1 MTNLHRILEPEV
13 MDTIEEAFE
22 YDSMDHSQVNE
33 VFCNDFFAARNLTD
47 GVQILDVGTG
57 TAQIPIAM
65 CKRNSGLKITAIDLA
80 ESMLTLGNK
89 NIQTARLE
97 DSITLVQVD
106 SKKMPYPDESFDQVV
121 SNSIIHHIPNPLE
134 CFKEMIR
141 VTKKDGLLF
150 IRDLLRPFSMAELQ
164 NIVNLHAGDATPK
177 QKQLFTDSLH
187 ASLSLTEVREMVKL
201 FGFEGFTVI
210 QSSNRHWTFTARK
223 SWKAWNA

>member
-13 MDTIEEAFE
+13 MDTLEEAFE

-89 NIQTARLE
+89 NIQTALLE
-97 DSITLVQVD
+97 DCITLVQVD
-106 SKKMPYPDESFDQVV
+106 SKKMHYSDESFDQVI

-150 IRDLLRPFSMAELQ
+150 IRDLLRPDSIAELQ

-201 FGFEGFTVI
+201 FGFEAFTVI

-223 SWKAWNA
+223 S

>member
-13 MDTIEEAFE
+13 MDTLEEAFE

-33 VFCNDFFAARNLTD
+33 VFCNDFFAARNLND
-47 GVQILDVGTG
+47 GVRILDVGTG

-65 CKRNSGLKITAIDLA
+65 CKRNIGLKITAIDLA

-106 SKKMPYPDESFDQVV
+106 SKKMPYSDESFDQVI

-150 IRDLLRPFSMAELQ
+150 VRDLLRPFSMVELH

-201 FGFEGFTVI
+201 FGFDACTVI

-223 SWKAWNA
+223 S

>member
-1 MTNLHRILEPEV
+1 MTSLHRILEPEV
-13 MDTIEEAFE
+13 MDTLEEAFE

-47 GVQILDVGTG
+47 GAQILDVGTG

-65 CKRNSGLKITAIDLA
+65 CRRNSGLKITAIDLA

-121 SNSIIHHIPNPLE
+121 SNSIIHHIPNPVE

-150 IRDLLRPFSMAELQ
+150 IRDLLRPFSLVELQ

-187 ASLSLTEVREMVKL
+187 ASLSLAEVREMVKR
-201 FGFEGFTVI
+201 FGFEAFTVI

-223 SWKAWNA
+223 S

>member
-1 MTNLHRILEPEV
+1 MTSLQRILEPEV
-13 MDTIEEAFE
+13 MDTLEEACE

-33 VFCNDFFAARNLTD
+33 VFCNDFFAARNLND
-47 GVQILDVGTG
+47 GVRILDVGTG

-121 SNSIIHHIPNPLE
+121 SNSIIHHIPNPVE

-150 IRDLLRPFSMAELQ
+150 IRDLLRPFSLVELQ

-187 ASLSLTEVREMVKL
+187 ASLSLAEVREMVKR
-201 FGFEGFTVI
+201 FGFEAFTVI

-223 SWKAWNA
+223 S

>member
-1 MTNLHRILEPEV
+1 MTNLRRILEPEV
-13 MDTIEEAFE
+13 MDTLEEAFE

-89 NIQTARLE
+89 NIQTALLE
-97 DSITLVQVD
+97 DCITLVQVD
-106 SKKMPYPDESFDQVV
+106 SKKMHYSDESFDQVI
-121 SNSIIHHIPNPLE
+121 SNSIIHHIPNPVE

-150 IRDLLRPFSMAELQ
+150 IRDLLRPDSIAELQ

-201 FGFEGFTVI
+201 FGFEAFTVI

-223 SWKAWNA
+223 S

>member
-13 MDTIEEAFE
+13 MDTLEEAFE

-47 GVQILDVGTG
+47 GAQILDVGTG

-65 CKRNSGLKITAIDLA
+65 CRRNSGLKITAIDLA

-89 NIQTARLE
+89 NIQTARLQ
-97 DSITLVQVD
+97 DSIILGQVD
-106 SKKMPYPDESFDQVV
+106 SKKMPYPDESFDQVI

-223 SWKAWNA
+223 S

>member
-1 MTNLHRILEPEV
+1 MTSLQRILEPEV
-13 MDTIEEAFE
+13 MDTLEEACE

-33 VFCNDFFAARNLTD
+33 VFCNDFFAARNLND
-47 GVQILDVGTG
+47 GVRILDVGTG

-150 IRDLLRPFSMAELQ
+150 IRDLLRPFSLVELQ

-187 ASLSLTEVREMVKL
+187 ASLSLAEVREMVKR
-201 FGFEGFTVI
+201 FGFEAFTVI

-223 SWKAWNA
+223 S

>member
-1 MTNLHRILEPEV
+1 MTSLQRILEPEV
-13 MDTIEEAFE
+13 MDTPEEACE

-33 VFCNDFFAARNLTD
+33 VFCNDFFAARNLND
-47 GVQILDVGTG
+47 GVRILDVGTG

-121 SNSIIHHIPNPLE
+121 SNSIIHHIPNPVE

-150 IRDLLRPFSMAELQ
+150 IRDLLRPFSLVELQ

-187 ASLSLTEVREMVKL
+187 ASLSLAEVREMVKR
-201 FGFEGFTVI
+201 FGFEAFTVI

-223 SWKAWNA
+223 S

>member
-1 MTNLHRILEPEV
+1 MTSLQRILEPEV
-13 MDTIEEAFE
+13 MDTLEEAFE

-33 VFCNDFFAARNLTD
+33 VFCNDFFAARNLND

-57 TAQIPIAM
+57 TSQIPIEM
-65 CKRNSGLKITAIDLA
+65 CRRNSSLKITAIDLA

-97 DSITLVQVD
+97 DSITLDQVD
-106 SKKMPYPDESFDQVV
+106 SKKMPYCDESFDQVI

-141 VTKKDGLLF
+141 VTKRNGLLF
-150 IRDLLRPFSMAELQ
+150 IRDLLRPFSMVELH

-187 ASLSLTEVREMVKL
+187 ASISLTEVREMVKL
-201 FGFEGFTVI
+201 FGFEAFTVI

-223 SWKAWNA
+223 S

>member
-13 MDTIEEAFE
+13 MDTLEEAFE

-33 VFCNDFFAARNLTD
+33 VFCNDFFAARNLND
-47 GVQILDVGTG
+47 GVRILDVGTG

-65 CKRNSGLKITAIDLA
+65 CKRNIGLKITAIDLA

-106 SKKMPYPDESFDQVV
+106 SKKMPYSDESFDQVI

-150 IRDLLRPFSMAELQ
+150 IRDLLRPFSMVELH

-201 FGFEGFTVI
+201 FGFEAFTVI

-223 SWKAWNA
+223 S

>member
-33 VFCNDFFAARNLTD
+33 VFCNDFLAVRNLTD
-47 GVQILDVGTG
+47 GVEILDVGTG

-65 CKRNSGLKITAIDLA
+65 CKLNNGLKITAIDLA
-80 ESMLTLGNK
+80 ASMLTLGNK

-106 SKKMPYPDESFDQVV
+106 SKKMPYPDESFDQVI

-150 IRDLLRPFSMAELQ
+150 IRDLLRPFSMVELHK
-164 NIVNLHAGDATPK
+164 IVNLHAGDATPK

-187 ASLSLTEVREMVKL
+187 ASLSLAEVREMVKR
-201 FGFEGFTVI
+201 FGFDAFTVI

-223 SWKAWNA
+223 S

>member
-1 MTNLHRILEPEV
+1 MTSLHRILEPEV
-13 MDTIEEAFE
+13 MDTLEEAFE

-65 CKRNSGLKITAIDLA
+65 CKRNNGIKITAIDLA

-97 DSITLVQVD
+97 DSITLVQID
-106 SKKMPYPDESFDQVV
+106 SKKMPYPDESFDQVI

-150 IRDLLRPFSMAELQ
+150 IRDLLRPFSLVELH

-187 ASLSLTEVREMVKL
+187 ASLSLAEVREMVKL
-201 FGFEGFTVI
+201 FGFEAFTVI

-223 SWKAWNA
+223 S

>member
-1 MTNLHRILEPEV
+1 MTSLHRILEPEV
-13 MDTIEEAFE
+13 MDTLEEAFE

-33 VFCNDFFAARNLTD
+33 VFCNDFFAARNLND
-47 GVQILDVGTG
+47 GVKILDVGTG

-121 SNSIIHHIPNPLE
+121 SNSIIHHIPNPVE

-150 IRDLLRPFSMAELQ
+150 IRDLLRPFSLVELQ

-187 ASLSLTEVREMVKL
+187 ASLSLAEVREMVKR
-201 FGFEGFTVI
+201 FGFEAFTVI

-223 SWKAWNA
+223 S

>member
-13 MDTIEEAFE
+13 MDTLEEAFE

-89 NIQTARLE
+89 NIQTALLE
-97 DSITLVQVD
+97 DCITLVQID

-150 IRDLLRPFSMAELQ
+150 VRDLLRPDSIAELQ

-201 FGFEGFTVI
+201 FGFEAFTVI

-223 SWKAWNA
+223 S

>member
-13 MDTIEEAFE
+13 MDTLEEAFE

-47 GVQILDVGTG
+47 GAQVLDVGTG

-65 CKRNSGLKITAIDLA
+65 CRRNSGLKITAIDLA

-89 NIQTARLE
+89 NIQTARLQ
-97 DSITLVQVD
+97 DSITLAQVD
-106 SKKMPYPDESFDQVV
+106 SKKMPYPDESFDQVI
-121 SNSIIHHIPNPLE
+121 SNSIIHHIPNPIE

-187 ASLSLTEVREMVKL
+187 ASLSLTEVRKMVKL
-201 FGFEGFTVI
+201 FGFEAFTVI

-223 SWKAWNA
+223 S

>member
-1 MTNLHRILEPEV
+1 MTSLQRILEPEV
-13 MDTIEEAFE
+13 MDTLEEALE

-33 VFCNDFFAARNLTD
+33 VFCNDFFAARNLKD

-57 TAQIPIAM
+57 TAQIPIVM
-65 CKRNSGLKITAIDLA
+65 CKRNTGLKITAIDLA

-97 DSITLVQVD
+97 DSITLDQVD
-106 SKKMPYPDESFDQVV
+106 SKKMPYSDESFDQVI

-150 IRDLLRPFSMAELQ
+150 IRDLLRPFSIVELH

-201 FGFEGFTVI
+201 FGFEAFTVI

-223 SWKAWNA
+223 S

>member
-13 MDTIEEAFE
+13 MDTLEEAFE

-33 VFCNDFFAARNLTD
+33 VFCNDFFAARNLND
-47 GVQILDVGTG
+47 GVKILDVGTG

-65 CKRNSGLKITAIDLA
+65 CKRNIGLKITAIDLA

-106 SKKMPYPDESFDQVV
+106 SKKMPYSDESFDQVI

-150 IRDLLRPFSMAELQ
+150 IRDLLRPDSIAELQ

-201 FGFEGFTVI
+201 FGFEAFTVI

-223 SWKAWNA
+223 S

>member
-13 MDTIEEAFE
+13 MDTLEEAFE

-47 GVQILDVGTG
+47 GAQILDVGTG

-65 CKRNSGLKITAIDLA
+65 CRRNSGLKITAIDLA

-89 NIQTARLE
+89 NIQTARLQ
-97 DSITLVQVD
+97 DSITLCQVD

-121 SNSIIHHIPNPLE
+121 SNSIIHHIPNPVE

-223 SWKAWNA
+223 S

>member
-1 MTNLHRILEPEV
+1 MTSLQRILEPEV
-13 MDTIEEAFE
+13 MDTLEEACE

-33 VFCNDFFAARNLTD
+33 VFCNDFFAARNLND

-97 DSITLVQVD
+97 DSITLVQID

-121 SNSIIHHIPNPLE
+121 SNSIIHHIPNPVE

-150 IRDLLRPFSMAELQ
+150 IRDLLRPFSLVELQ

-187 ASLSLTEVREMVKL
+187 ASLSLAEVREMVKR
-201 FGFEGFTVI
+201 FGFEAFTVI

-223 SWKAWNA
+223 S

>member
-13 MDTIEEAFE
+13 MDTLEEAFE

-47 GVQILDVGTG
+47 GVQSLDVGTG

-89 NIQTARLE
+89 NIQTALLE
-97 DSITLVQVD
+97 DCITLVQVD
-106 SKKMPYPDESFDQVV
+106 SKKMHYPDESFDQVI
-121 SNSIIHHIPNPLE
+121 SNSIIHHIPNPVE

-150 IRDLLRPFSMAELQ
+150 IRDLLRPDSIAELQ

-201 FGFEGFTVI
+201 FGFEAFTVI

-223 SWKAWNA
+223 S

>member
-1 MTNLHRILEPEV
+1 MTSLQRILEPEV
-13 MDTIEEAFE
+13 MDTLEEAFE

-57 TAQIPIAM
+57 TAQIPIVM
-65 CKRNSGLKITAIDLA
+65 CKRNTGLKITAIDLA

-97 DSITLVQVD
+97 DSITLDQVD
-106 SKKMPYPDESFDQVV
+106 SKKMPYSDESFDQVI

-150 IRDLLRPFSMAELQ
+150 IRDLLRPFSIVELH

-187 ASLSLTEVREMVKL
+187 ASLSLAEVREMVKL
-201 FGFEGFTVI
+201 FGFEAFTVI

-223 SWKAWNA
+223 S

>member
-1 MTNLHRILEPEV
+1 MTSLHRILEPEV
-13 MDTIEEAFE
+13 MDTLEEALE

-65 CKRNSGLKITAIDLA
+65 CKRNNGLKITAIDLA

-97 DSITLVQVD
+97 DSITLVQID
-106 SKKMPYPDESFDQVV
+106 SKKMPYPDKSFDQVI

-164 NIVNLHAGDATPK
+164 NIVSLHAGDATPK

-201 FGFEGFTVI
+201 FGFEAFTVI

-223 SWKAWNA
+223 S